1 MLRLSQKKDYMSLAP
16 AVEGTALA
24 DAEPQHRHPHLIFQP
39 AITRRLNQF
48 ETSLNYPLHT
58 ADITR

>member
-1 MLRLSQKKDYMSLAP
+1 LTLLRLSQKKHPMSLAP

-24 DAEPQHRHPHLIFQP
+24 DPEPQHCHLHLIFQP

-48 ETSLNYPLHT
+48 ETSLNYPF
-58 ADITR
+58 AGS